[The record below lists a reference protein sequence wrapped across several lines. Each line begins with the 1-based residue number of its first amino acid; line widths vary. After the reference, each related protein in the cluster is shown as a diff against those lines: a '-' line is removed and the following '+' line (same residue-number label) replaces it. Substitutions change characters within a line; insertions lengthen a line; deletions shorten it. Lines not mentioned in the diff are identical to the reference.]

1 MITAVILAAAVED
14 NEAIRGALQDVGR
27 WIDTEIGGRVGPV
40 VEVAGRWI
48 DTEIGGRVGPVVEV
62 AGRWINTEIGP
73 RVGPVLEDAGRSLL
87 HWWQKN
93 VEGREQSEL

>member
-1 MITAVILAAAVED
+1 MTRANTIETSGLVMITVVILAAAVED

-40 VEVAGRWI
+40 LEDAGRWV
-48 DTEIGGRVGPVVEV
+48 DKEIGGRG
-62 AGRWINTEIGP
+62 
-73 RVGPVLEDAGRSLL
+73 GPVLEDAGRSLL

-93 VEGREQSEL
+93 VEGREQTEL